1 MENQPSKLVPALIG
15 GGVMAVLSTIP
26 IINMGN
32 CLCCMWVLLGGA
44 LAVWFY
50 QKDLPAGE
58 PMTSGDGAI
67 LGLMAGV
74 FGALFGTLLSTF
86 FMALGDGMPMQDIME
101 NIHRYNADIG
111 PEVEDF
117 LDTLGEGGAFSPVF
131 ILFGLLMSLIVD
143 SIFGLLG
150 GVIGVAIF
158 KKKQLKAP
166 AGNDNST
173 L

>member
-1 MENQPSKLVPALIG
+1 MENQPSKLMPALIG
-15 GGVMAVLSTIP
+15 GGVMAVLSSVP

-50 QKDLPAGE
+50 QKDLPTGT

-67 LGLMAGV
+67 IGLLAGV
-74 FGALFGTLLSTF
+74 FGALFGTLLNTF
-86 FMALGDGMPMQDIME
+86 FMAVGNGMPMQEALE
-101 NIHRYNADIG
+101 NIRQYNSEIG

-117 LDTLGEGGAFSPVF
+117 LEGLAEGGAFSPVF
-131 ILFGLLMSLIVD
+131 ILFGLMMSLIVD

-150 GVIGVAIF
+150 GIIGVSIF
-158 KKKQLKAP
+158 KKKQMGASPSDETRSL
-166 AGNDNST
+166 
-173 L
+173 